1 MLKYKYILLF
11 IYLMYTDMQESFM
24 NIFLKYQGLQN
35 LFLNF
40 LLTIACHFVIEFGKA
55 YSNSTISK
63 KGRK

>member
-1 MLKYKYILLF
+1 
-11 IYLMYTDMQESFM
+11 MYTDMQESFM